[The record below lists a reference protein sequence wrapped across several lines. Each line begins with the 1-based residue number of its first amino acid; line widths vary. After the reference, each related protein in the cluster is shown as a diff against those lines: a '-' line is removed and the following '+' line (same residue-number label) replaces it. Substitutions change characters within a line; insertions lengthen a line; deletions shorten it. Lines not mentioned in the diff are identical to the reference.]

1 MEESVGT
8 HTLPISDNIY
18 LLLTTLKESN
28 AMKRLNKLL
37 LPLLI
42 VVSAIGLTA
51 CGVSGGSVAQ
61 GCQNPI
67 NPSMTPTR
75 LKTETFDR
83 DIYIVGCADRIPENG
98 LPILFGFHGGG
109 EAVVSKKNNGFLNF
123 TSLANLGAIVIAPVG
138 NVSNNGHSWINAFPW
153 MKSNPANELLLPQ
166 QIIRLL
172 KNTSGL
178 PRIDYQSVH
187 ATGKS
192 DGSGMTM
199 YWACNMANS
208 GVNLK
213 SIVVVSGAYFGLSG
227 VDNIG
232 RNESSI
238 CVPKAP
244 IPMLMMHGTKDQV
257 MPYNGQNFINSK
269 AVEFAQEYW
278 TTKDP
283 TVAAGRSNTYTAKIE
298 TYREYLA
305 KEVNKCSVSKSFR
318 LGTYSTVE
326 TWSGCLADFNFI
338 TIDGGNH
345 VWTGHINS
353 GPDSGQTPN
362 MDFNATEEL
371 AKFLKLPLYK

>member
-1 MEESVGT
+1 MKRHKQALLALLIFIYVVGFT
-8 HTLPISDNIY
+8 SCFGSD
-18 LLLTTLKESN
+18 TSN
-28 AMKRLNKLL
+28 AGN
-37 LPLLI
+37 I
-42 VVSAIGLTA
+42 TQA
-51 CGVSGGSVAQ
+51 
-61 GCQNPI
+61 CQNPI

-109 EAVVSKKNNGFLNF
+109 ETVVSKKNNGFLNF
-123 TSLANLGAIVIAPVG
+123 TGLANLGAIVIAPVG
-138 NVSNNGHSWINAFPW
+138 NVSNNGNSWINAFPW
-153 MKSNPANELLLPQ
+153 MKSNPANDLLLPQ
-166 QIIRLL
+166 QIIQLL

-178 PRIDYQSVH
+178 PRIDYQSVY

-192 DGSGMTM
+192 DGSGMAM
-199 YWACNMANS
+199 HWACNMTNS

-257 MPYNGQNFINSK
+257 MPFDGQNFLNLRAIKLASD
-269 AVEFAQEYW
+269 YW
-278 TTKDP
+278 ITKDP
-283 TVAAGRSNTYTAKIE
+283 TVAVGRSNTYTAKIDY
-298 TYREYLA
+298 YREYLA
-305 KEVNKCSVSKSFR
+305 KEVNKCSVSKPFR
-318 LGTYSTVE
+318 FGTYSTVE
-326 TWSGCLADFNFI
+326 TWSGCLADFTSI

-353 GPDSGQTPN
+353 GPESGQTPN